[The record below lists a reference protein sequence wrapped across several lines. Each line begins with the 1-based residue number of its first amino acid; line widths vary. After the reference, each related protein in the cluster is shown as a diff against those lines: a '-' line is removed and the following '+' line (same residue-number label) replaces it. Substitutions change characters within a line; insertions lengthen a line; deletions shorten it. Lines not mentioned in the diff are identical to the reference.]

1 MKGRQ
6 LFVRLA
12 APLMVLLILSAC
24 AGKTRAPVEE
34 RAPAPTASKSAEVPA
49 APTVARPGYYIVK
62 KGETLYGIALEHGQ
76 DWRDLVAWNGL
87 DNPNRILVG
96 QELRVAPPDNA
107 TVAKVPAPGANGIE
121 SRPIEPKGGT
131 GAAPGTA
138 TPAAPAAPDN
148 GLRREPRGGKLAYSD
163 QALASA
169 QKADAASRNGSK
181 PPVASSS
188 EPKAEQSSPKPVD
201 NEATKSTEARGDEDL
216 DWAWPAAGK
225 VIAPFSDSGNK
236 GVDIAGQSGDSVTAA
251 GAGKVVYV
259 GAGLRGYGNLVII
272 KHNSSF
278 LSAYAHNQKILVKE
292 GQAVKRGQEIALLG
306 DSDADRPKLH
316 FEIRRQGKPVDPLK
330 YLPKR

>member
-6 LFVRLA
+6 LIVRLA
-12 APLMVLLILSAC
+12 APLTVLLILSAC

-34 RAPAPTASKSAEVPA
+34 RAPAPTASKPAESSAPA
-49 APTVARPGYYIVK
+49 VARQGYYIVK

-96 QELRVAPPDNA
+96 QELRVAPPDG
-107 TVAKVPAPGANGIE
+107 TVAKIPAAGANGIE
-121 SRPIEPKGGT
+121 SRPIEPKGAT
-131 GAAPGTA
+131 GAAPGATA
-138 TPAAPAAPDN
+138 SAAPAVPDT
-148 GLRREPRGGKLAYSD
+148 GLRRDPRGGKIAYSD

-169 QKADAASRNGSK
+169 QKADEATRNGSK
-181 PPVASSS
+181 PALVTNS
-188 EPKAEQSSPKPVD
+188 EPKTEQSAPKPVD
-201 NEATKSTEARGDEDL
+201 NEATKSTEAKGDEDL

-278 LSAYAHNQKILVKE
+278 LSAYAHNQRILVKE